1 MKRFLIALSVL
12 FAVTI
17 AAFAVFVITFDA
29 ESLKPYVED
38 AVYKTTGK
46 KLGIDGTFDVKF
58 GLSPKI
64 VMTKVTLENMP
75 NADDP
80 YMATADSINLSL
92 ALLPLLK
99 KELQIRELSLNGM
112 SVNLYTDKDGRNNWS
127 KTSDDGNQADK
138 ESVSKENAG
147 KERFLKDIV
156 FEKIDISDIGLS
168 YVDERNAEMYQLF
181 LKKFVL
187 SGDKNQTKLEA
198 LINILSTDI
207 SVTAD
212 LSALSKVL
220 SKTDDFNFSF
230 TVNGFETSVIVKGT
244 VRDALGGGTL
254 QADVSAKT
262 EKLRRVAALFGIS
275 LPNVN
280 NLDLRAQITGTLKNP
295 AVSEYNLSLGDEK
308 TLLATVSGNVES
320 LRPLKNA
327 VANVVVNANNPADL
341 VSGGVMFAP
350 FVLTAKVF
358 ASENEFAVRDIVFSG
373 GASDMTG
380 SFSVSETDKISVA
393 ADFSSNRISLDELLV
408 AVPARQPV
416 PDIQANTVFMKKTKT
431 SKVFSDEEL
440 PFELLNKINAVVT
453 FRIKKLLAADKT
465 DLGEVAFSATM
476 QDGVFEIPDFNPANL
491 FQGRFKLNAAEKPA
505 VASVSLKAKNFPLPM
520 FFLQQGVTSGNADI
534 NAALD
539 TKGNSLAQMAENL
552 NGEFF
557 MFIKKPVFKNAV
569 LANLKTIL
577 PPSGDFGNKD
587 SVSADCFVVNL
598 PVVNGLALSQ
608 QQIALQADG
617 FDVQVNGEINL
628 GTEKLALDIVTGVSK
643 SDVLNAL
650 SGTLTVTGTL
660 KTPQVKFNADNVM
673 NKALSAGMAYLFS
686 GKKAAQQYLESPGP
700 ANACRLAMEGGAP
713 VKNVKGKKR

>member
-230 TVNGFETSVIVKGT
+230 TVDRRSVV
-244 VRDALGGGTL
+244 
-254 QADVSAKT
+254 
-262 EKLRRVAALFGIS
+262 
-275 LPNVN
+275 
-280 NLDLRAQITGTLKNP
+280 
-295 AVSEYNLSLGDEK
+295 
-308 TLLATVSGNVES
+308 
-320 LRPLKNA
+320 
-327 VANVVVNANNPADL
+327 
-341 VSGGVMFAP
+341 
-350 FVLTAKVF
+350 
-358 ASENEFAVRDIVFSG
+358 
-373 GASDMTG
+373 
-380 SFSVSETDKISVA
+380 
-393 ADFSSNRISLDELLV
+393 
-408 AVPARQPV
+408 
-416 PDIQANTVFMKKTKT
+416 
-431 SKVFSDEEL
+431 
-440 PFELLNKINAVVT
+440 
-453 FRIKKLLAADKT
+453 
-465 DLGEVAFSATM
+465 
-476 QDGVFEIPDFNPANL
+476 
-491 FQGRFKLNAAEKPA
+491 
-505 VASVSLKAKNFPLPM
+505 
-520 FFLQQGVTSGNADI
+520 
-534 NAALD
+534 
-539 TKGNSLAQMAENL
+539 
-552 NGEFF
+552 
-557 MFIKKPVFKNAV
+557 
-569 LANLKTIL
+569 
-577 PPSGDFGNKD
+577 
-587 SVSADCFVVNL
+587 
-598 PVVNGLALSQ
+598 
-608 QQIALQADG
+608 
-617 FDVQVNGEINL
+617 
-628 GTEKLALDIVTGVSK
+628 
-643 SDVLNAL
+643 
-650 SGTLTVTGTL
+650 
-660 KTPQVKFNADNVM
+660 
-673 NKALSAGMAYLFS
+673 
-686 GKKAAQQYLESPGP
+686 
-700 ANACRLAMEGGAP
+700 
-713 VKNVKGKKR
+713 